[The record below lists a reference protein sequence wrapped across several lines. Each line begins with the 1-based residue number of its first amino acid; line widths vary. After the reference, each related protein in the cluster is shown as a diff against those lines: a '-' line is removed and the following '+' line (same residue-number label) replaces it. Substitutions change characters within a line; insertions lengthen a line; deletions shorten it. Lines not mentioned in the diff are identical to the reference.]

1 MNGLGPEP
9 KVAAPTGTDRARG
22 VPAAEATA
30 VAEITLAASLAV
42 FLRPR
47 CRPGPVR
54 VNCDGVSSLGHV
66 VQSIGIPLT
75 EVGDLLVNGKPA
87 AIGYRPS
94 AGDALRVSAMPRP
107 QRLEVARFVLDV
119 HLGTVARRLRL
130 VGVDAAYSRD
140 ADDDE
145 LVAGANAER
154 RGALCLDRGRGR
166 RPPLWRRAV
175 CCGARPRPPIPA

>member
-9 KVAAPTGTDRARG
+9 KVAAPTGTDRAHD

-87 AIGYRPS
+87 AIGDRPS
-94 AGDALRVSAMPRP
+94 AGDPFPVSAIPRP
-107 QRLEVARFVLDV
+107 HRPLAARFL
-119 HLGTVARRLRL
+119 
-130 VGVDAAYSRD
+130 
-140 ADDDE
+140 
-145 LVAGANAER
+145 
-154 RGALCLDRGRGR
+154 
-166 RPPLWRRAV
+166 
-175 CCGARPRPPIPA
+175 